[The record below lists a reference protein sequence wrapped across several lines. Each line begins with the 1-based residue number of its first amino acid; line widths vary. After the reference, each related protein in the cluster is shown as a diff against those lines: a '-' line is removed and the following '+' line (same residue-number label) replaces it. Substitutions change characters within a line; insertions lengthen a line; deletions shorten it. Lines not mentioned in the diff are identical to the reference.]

1 MCKIMNGD
9 ASLVLKSLVEVCGWG
24 SDLQDQCSL
33 FGLLSASHLTYLLAQ
48 SGVAAATSIS
58 TSPSRTQDPN
68 FSRGLPSGAEVLGE
82 LLGGGRIGRSLSAT
96 LPEESSFVEEL
107 LLESAQRLNK
117 LQFPLDVCSLSVCV
131 YYSAVL
137 RLSYPDFL
145 DRIDGHISSYR
156 LFLLDS
162 RLFYLHHGSYYL
174 DRLLR
179 GI

>member
-48 SGVAAATSIS
+48 SGVAAASSIS
-58 TSPSRTQDPN
+58 TSPSYNQDPN
-68 FSRGLPSGAEVLGE
+68 FSRDLPSSAEVLGE

-117 LQFPLDVCSLSVCV
+117 LQFPLDVRPSCSLPFAQLCGD
-131 YYSAVL
+131 YL
-137 RLSYPDFL
+137 MLT
-145 DRIDGHISSYR
+145 SSSESCHMKS
-156 LFLLDS
+156 FLLS
-162 RLFYLHHGSYYL
+162 
-174 DRLLR
+174 
-179 GI
+179 

>member
-1 MCKIMNGD
+1 VRLSHVIEILIYRILIKRYIILHREIRQRETMCKIMNGD

-48 SGVAAATSIS
+48 SGVAAASSIS
-58 TSPSRTQDPN
+58 TSPSNNQDPN
-68 FSRGLPSGAEVLGE
+68 FSRDLPSGAEVLGE

-117 LQFPLDVCSLSVCV
+117 LQFPLDVSPCCSLPVAQLC
-131 YYSAVL
+131 
-137 RLSYPDFL
+137 
-145 DRIDGHISSYR
+145 
-156 LFLLDS
+156 
-162 RLFYLHHGSYYL
+162 
-174 DRLLR
+174 
-179 GI
+179 